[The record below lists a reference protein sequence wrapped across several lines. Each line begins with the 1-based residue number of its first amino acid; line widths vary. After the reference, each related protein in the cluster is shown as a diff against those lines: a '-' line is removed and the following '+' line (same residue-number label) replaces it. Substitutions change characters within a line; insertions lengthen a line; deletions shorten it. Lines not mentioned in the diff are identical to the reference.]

1 MYDINMEKL
10 AREGFKIVDGVL
22 CDRFGGIVGAVVRV
36 TSVGWGSPCTE
47 YRFDEYSLR
56 DYTIKKETQY
66 DNWYLAKGYSKIC
79 DLYYYGGKN
88 WSTK

>member
-1 MYDINMEKL
+1 MYDIDMEKL
-10 AREGFKIVDGVL
+10 ARDGFKIVDGLL
-22 CDRFGGIVGAVVRV
+22 CDRWGGTIGPVRV
-36 TSVGWGSPCTE
+36 NSFGWSSPCTE
-47 YRFDEYSLR
+47 YHFDEYSVR

>member
-47 YRFDEYSLR
+47 YH
-56 DYTIKKETQY
+56 
-66 DNWYLAKGYSKIC
+66 NWYLAKGYSKIC